1 MITVSLYRRRPARRA
16 EVQILS
22 GFFARMRGLV
32 SIRED
37 EGVAFL
43 AAFVALIVIGVVA
56 AVVWHAARDDS

>member
-1 MITVSLYRRRPARRA
+1 
-16 EVQILS
+16 
-22 GFFARMRGLV
+22 MRGLV

-56 AVVWHAARDDS
+56 ALVGHAARDD